1 MRALGGRKWTLACL
15 LRGASWQDV
24 VGWGGRWWLTGGREL
39 GQGWEWLRPR
49 KPPGVMFIE
58 TFPKRALVSRLP
70 PGGAGVGKG

>member
-1 MRALGGRKWTLACL
+1 M
-15 LRGASWQDV
+15 
-24 VGWGGRWWLTGGREL
+24 LTGGREL